1 MIGALSVRIAS
12 VMARLA
18 SKLLILL
25 AVLLMPLAM
34 TPPADATQ
42 HHASAASM
50 PMEHCPGEESEQDP
64 MAGLGG
70 CTMACSAALPVVD
83 MAQDRSHAIVCV
95 PQSPGIAGRLHG
107 LHPETATPPPKR
119 S

>member
-1 MIGALSVRIAS
+1 
-12 VMARLA
+12 MARLA

-25 AVLLMPLAM
+25 AVLLMPFAM
-34 TPPADATQ
+34 APPAAAAQ

-50 PMEHCPGEESEQDP
+50 PMEHCPDEGSKQDS

-70 CTMACSAALPVVD
+70 CTMACSAALPVVETP
-83 MAQDRSHAIVCV
+83 QDRSHLIVCT
-95 PQSPGIAGRLHG
+95 PQRPGIAGRLHG

-119 S
+119 A